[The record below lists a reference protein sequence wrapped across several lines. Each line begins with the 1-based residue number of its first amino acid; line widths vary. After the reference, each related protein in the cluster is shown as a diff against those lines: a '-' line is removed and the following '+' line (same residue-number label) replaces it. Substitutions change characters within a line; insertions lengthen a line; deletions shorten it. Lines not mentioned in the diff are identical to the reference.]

1 MHTGPGP
8 WHIHPHL
15 MGDIGGEGHFGP
27 LAGEAQPP
35 EVVFTKGSGPRR
47 PVPVEAP
54 GALSCF
60 PLSTFAFINTLQVLG
75 RCSASLSPRSLRCV
89 CVCSCQAPPHPGQAQ
104 KGPFATSLRG
114 PVGESSL
121 CHPGSSYSF
130 FPVAAWH
137 WPRDLASLMTASV
150 PPPESPWNEA
160 DPQPHFPLGSLQ
172 PLHLECQDMSITLA
186 VRPRTLS

>member
-89 CVCSCQAPPHPGQAQ
+89 CVCSCQAPLIQARHRRGLSPPASGGQWEKAHSVIQGQAT
-104 KGPFATSLRG
+104 A
-114 PVGESSL
+114 SSL
-121 CHPGSSYSF
+121 
-130 FPVAAWH
+130 
-137 WPRDLASLMTASV
+137 WPRGTG
-150 PPPESPWNEA
+150 
-160 DPQPHFPLGSLQ
+160 LG
-172 PLHLECQDMSITLA
+172 I
-186 VRPRTLS
+186 